1 MKKVIPMIDVVV
13 DGNYIFHKAFGIFS
27 GFGSKNPG
35 DVLSSE
41 TERNMFVRKVITD
54 LCYTLNQIPDVKQVI
69 FCKDSRSWRKDYKI
83 TRSVYKESRVKGEGV
98 DWGSFFRLIDE
109 FSEYLESN
117 GFIYSSYQGAEGDDL
132 IWAWCDYFKEKDES
146 VIVISGDKD
155 MYQLVRYGENGWVGI
170 WNSNSKNNKLI
181 VSENWKEEL
190 ETETTIFD
198 VDPMSGSNSSKM
210 EKLLSS
216 CTLEKINTKE
226 YIFKKILMGDKK
238 DDVPGVFPHQTKNG
252 KNSNIAEGKANKI
265 WELYL
270 ESEWRDYS
278 IEYLWNNDDFLGWIS
293 GLSLRLVSQT
303 DNTENREKFKQF
315 YEENARLVWLN
326 SRTIPRN
333 MVEGLKNHVSEV
345 SLKERSPLMMDKKE
359 MIEKSPWAKD
369 STPPKGFDPFE
380 LFN

>member
-1 MKKVIPMIDVVV
+1 MENKGMAVCL
-13 DGNYIFHKAFGIFS
+13 DGNYLFHKTFGIFS
-27 GFGSKNPG
+27 GFGSKDPG

-41 TERNMFVRKVITD
+41 AERNMFIRKVITD
-54 LCYTLNQIPDVKQVI
+54 LCYALKQIPEIKQVI

-98 DWGSFFRLIDE
+98 DWGSFFRLMDE

-132 IWAWCDYFKEKDES
+132 IWAWSEYLADKKES

-155 MYQLVRYGENGWVGI
+155 MHQLVKYNEDAWVGI

-181 VSENWKEEL
+181 VSENWKCEL

-198 VDPMSGSNSSKM
+198 VDPISGSNSSKM
-210 EKLLSS
+210 EKLLSA
-216 CTLEKINTKE
+216 CTLERINTKE

-238 DDVPGVFPHQTKNG
+238 DDVPGVFPHQTKSG

-265 WELYL
+265 WELYQ
-270 ESEWRDYS
+270 ESEWKNYS
-278 IEYLWNNDDFLGWIS
+278 MEYLWDNDDFLGWIS
-293 GLSLRLVSQT
+293 GLSLRLISQT
-303 DNTENREKFKQF
+303 DNSENREKFKKF

-326 SRTIPRN
+326 SRTLPRN
-333 MVEGLKNHVSEV
+333 IVEGLKNHVQDLDS
-345 SLKERSPLMMDKKE
+345 KERLILNIDKKA
-359 MIEKSPWAKD
+359 MIEKSPWASEAK
-369 STPPKGFDPFE
+369 PPKGFDPFE

>member
-1 MKKVIPMIDVVV
+1 MTTVCI
-13 DGNYIFHKAFGIFS
+13 DGNYIFHKTFGIFS

-41 TERNMFVRKVITD
+41 AERNMFVRKVITD
-54 LCYTLNQIPDVKQVI
+54 LCYALKQIPDVKQVI

-83 TRSVYKESRVKGEGV
+83 TRSVYKEST
-98 DWGSFFRLIDE
+98 
-109 FSEYLESN
+109 
-117 GFIYSSYQGAEGDDL
+117 YQGAEGDDL
-132 IWAWCDYFKEKDES
+132 IWAWCEHLSEKGES

-155 MYQLVRYGENGWVGI
+155 MHQLVKYNDVSWVGI

-181 VSENWKEEL
+181 VSKNWKEES
-190 ETETTIFD
+190 EGETTIFD
-198 VDPMSGSNSSKM
+198 VNPTSGSNSSKM

-216 CTLEKINTKE
+216 CTLERIDTKE

-238 DDVPGVFPHQTKNG
+238 DDVPGVFPYQTKNG
-252 KNSNIAEGKANKI
+252 KNSNIAEGKSNKI

-270 ESEWRDYS
+270 ESEWKDFDM
-278 IEYLWNNDDFLGWIS
+278 EYLWDNQDFLGWVA
-293 GLSLRLVSQT
+293 GLSLRLISQT
-303 DNTENREKFKQF
+303 DNTENRERFKKF

-326 SRTIPRN
+326 SRTLPRN
-333 MVEGLKNHVSEV
+333 MVEGLKNHINDVS
-345 SLKERSPLMMDKKE
+345 SKERITLSIDKKE
-359 MIEKSPWAKD
+359 MIEKSPWAKE

>member
-1 MKKVIPMIDVVV
+1 MATVCI
-13 DGNYIFHKAFGIFS
+13 DGNYIFHKTFGIFS

-41 TERNMFVRKVITD
+41 AERNMFVRKVITD
-54 LCYTLNQIPDVKQVI
+54 LCYSLKQIPSIDKVI

-98 DWGSFFRLIDE
+98 DWGSFFRLMDE
-109 FSEYLESN
+109 FSEYLEEN

-132 IWAWCDYFKEKDES
+132 IWGWCDYLKGKEEC

-155 MYQLVRYGENGWVGI
+155 MHQIVRYDESGWVGI

-181 VSENWKEEL
+181 VSDNWEKEIP
-190 ETETTIFD
+190 TETSIFD
-198 VDPMSGSNSSKM
+198 VNPLSGSNDSGID
-210 EKLLSS
+210 KLLSS
-216 CTLEKINTKE
+216 CSLERINTKE

-238 DDVPGVFPHQTKNG
+238 DDVPGVFPYQTKNG

-265 WELYL
+265 WELYTQTEWLSYSMEDLWDNREFL
-270 ESEWRDYS
+270 EWVA
-278 IEYLWNNDDFLGWIS
+278 
-293 GLSLRLVSQT
+293 GLSLRLISQT
-303 DNTENREKFKQF
+303 DNVENRERFKKF

-333 MVEGLKNHVSEV
+333 MVEGLRSHIQELDS
-345 SLKERSPLMMDKKE
+345 KERLPLIIDKKE
-359 MIEKSPWAKD
+359 MIEKSPWASEAK
-369 STPPKGFDPFE
+369 PPKGFDPFE

>member
-1 MKKVIPMIDVVV
+1 MVTVVA
-13 DGNYIFHKAFGIFS
+13 DGNYIFHKTFGIFS

-41 TERNMFVRKVITD
+41 AERNMFVRKVITD
-54 LCYTLNQIPDVKQVI
+54 LCYALKQIPDIKQVI

-83 TRSVYKESRVKGEGV
+83 TRSVYKESRIKGEGV
-98 DWGSFFRLIDE
+98 DWGSFFKLMDE

-132 IWAWCDYFKEKDES
+132 IWAWCEHLFEKGES

-155 MYQLVRYGENGWVGI
+155 MHQLVKYDNGYWVGI

-181 VSENWKEEL
+181 VSENWKTESEE
-190 ETETTIFD
+190 ETTIFD
-198 VDPMSGSNSSKM
+198 VNPTSGSNTSKM

-216 CTLEKINTKE
+216 CTLERIDTKE

-265 WELYL
+265 WELYK
-270 ESEWRDYS
+270 ESEWTSFD
-278 IEYLWNNDDFLGWIS
+278 IEDLWDNDDFLGWIS
-293 GLSLRLVSQT
+293 GLSLRLISQT
-303 DNTENREKFKQF
+303 DNSENREKFKNF

-326 SRTIPRN
+326 SRTLPRN
-333 MVEGLKNHVSEV
+333 MVEGLKNHISELE
-345 SLKERSPLMMDKKE
+345 SKEKLPLIMDKKE
-359 MIEKSPWAKD
+359 MIEKSPWAKE
-369 STPPKGFDPFE
+369 SAPPKGFDPFE

>member
-1 MKKVIPMIDVVV
+1 MENKGITVCL
-13 DGNYIFHKAFGIFS
+13 DGNYIFHKTFGIFS

-41 TERNMFVRKVITD
+41 TERNMFIRKVITD
-54 LCYTLNQIPDVKQVI
+54 LCYSLNQIPDIKQVI

-83 TRSVYKESRVKGEGV
+83 TRSVYKESRVKSEGV
-98 DWGSFFRLIDE
+98 DWGSFFKLMEE
-109 FSEYLESN
+109 FSEYLEEN
-117 GFIYSSYQGAEGDDL
+117 GFIYSTYKGAEGDDL
-132 IWAWCDYFKEKDES
+132 IWAWAEHLNDMGES

-155 MYQLVRYGENGWVGI
+155 MHQLVKYSDKSWVGI

-181 VSENWKEEL
+181 VSTDWKEESEV
-190 ETETTIFD
+190 ETSIFD
-198 VDPMSGSNSSKM
+198 VNPISGSNSSKM
-210 EKLLSS
+210 NKLLSS
-216 CTLEKINTKE
+216 CVLERIDTKE
-226 YIFKKILMGDKK
+226 YIFKKILTGDKK
-238 DDVPGVFPHQTKNG
+238 DDVPGVFPHQTKSG

-270 ESEWRDYS
+270 QSEWANYKMED
-278 IEYLWNNDDFLGWIS
+278 IWDNEDFLGWIA
-293 GLSLRLVSQT
+293 GLSLRLISQT
-303 DNTENREKFKQF
+303 DNTENRDKFKKF

-326 SRTIPRN
+326 SRTLPRN
-333 MVEGLKNHVSEV
+333 IVEGLREHVFEMS
-345 SLKERSPLMMDKKE
+345 SKEKLPLVIDKKE

>member
-1 MKKVIPMIDVVV
+1 MVTVLC
-13 DGNYIFHKAFGIFS
+13 DGNYIFHKTFGIFS

-41 TERNMFVRKVITD
+41 AERNMFVRKVITD
-54 LCYTLNQIPDVKQVI
+54 LCYSLKQIPSIDKVI

-83 TRSVYKESRVKGEGV
+83 TRSVYKESRIKGEGV
-98 DWGSFFRLIDE
+98 DWGSFFKLMDE
-109 FSEYLESN
+109 FSEYLEEN

-132 IWAWCDYFKEKDES
+132 IWAWCEHLSNKGES

-155 MYQLVRYGENGWVGI
+155 MHQLVRYDDQSWVGI

-181 VSENWKEEL
+181 VSENWREET

-198 VDPMSGSNSSKM
+198 VNPISGSNSSKM
-210 EKLLSS
+210 EKLLSACS
-216 CTLEKINTKE
+216 LERIDTKE

-238 DDVPGVFPHQTKNG
+238 DDVPGVFPYQTKNG

-270 ESEWRDYS
+270 ESEWKSFDM
-278 IEYLWNNDDFLGWIS
+278 EYLWDNDDFLGWIA

-303 DNTENREKFKQF
+303 DNNENRERFKKF

-326 SRTIPRN
+326 SRTLPRN
-333 MVEGLKNHVSEV
+333 MVEGLRNHIDEV
-345 SLKERSPLMMDKKE
+345 SLKERVPLTIEKKE
-359 MIEKSPWAKD
+359 IIERSPWAKD
-369 STPPKGFDPFE
+369 TTPPKGFDPFE

>member
-1 MKKVIPMIDVVV
+1 MTTVVV
-13 DGNYIFHKAFGIFS
+13 DGNYIFHKTFGIFS

-41 TERNMFVRKVITD
+41 TERNMFIRKVITD
-54 LCYTLNQIPDVKQVI
+54 LCYSLKQIPEIKQVI

-98 DWGSFFRLIDE
+98 DWGSFFRLMDE

-132 IWAWCDYFKEKDES
+132 IWAWSEYLTDKKES

-155 MYQLVRYGENGWVGI
+155 MHQLVKYNDDTWVGI

-181 VSENWKEEL
+181 VSENWKEES
-190 ETETTIFD
+190 EPETTIFD
-198 VDPMSGSNSSKM
+198 VNPISGSNSSKM

-216 CTLEKINTKE
+216 CTLERINTKE
-226 YIFKKILMGDKK
+226 YIFKKILTGDKK
-238 DDVPGVFPHQTKNG
+238 DDVPGVFPHQTKGG

-265 WELYL
+265 WDLYQ
-270 ESEWRDYS
+270 ESEWKDYS
-278 IEYLWNNDDFLGWIS
+278 MEYLWNNEDFLGWIS
-293 GLSLRLVSQT
+293 GLSLRLISQT
-303 DNTENREKFKQF
+303 DNSENREKFKKF

-326 SRTIPRN
+326 SKTLPRN
-333 MVEGLKNHVSEV
+333 IVEGLKNHVHE
-345 SLKERSPLMMDKKE
+345 LDARERLILNIDKKE
-359 MIEKSPWAKD
+359 MIEKSPWGKD

>member
-1 MKKVIPMIDVVV
+1 MTTVVV
-13 DGNYIFHKAFGIFS
+13 DGNYIFHKTFGIFS

-41 TERNMFVRKVITD
+41 AERNMFIRKVITD
-54 LCYTLNQIPDVKQVI
+54 LCYSLKQIPEIKQVI

-98 DWGSFFRLIDE
+98 DWGSFFRLMDE

-132 IWAWCDYFKEKDES
+132 IWAWSEYLTDKKES

-155 MYQLVRYGENGWVGI
+155 MHQLVKYSEDVWVGI

-181 VSENWKEEL
+181 VSDNWKEES
-190 ETETTIFD
+190 ESETTIFD
-198 VDPMSGSNSSKM
+198 VNPISGANSSKM

-216 CTLEKINTKE
+216 CTLERINTKE

-238 DDVPGVFPHQTKNG
+238 DDVPGVFPHQTKSG
-252 KNSNIAEGKANKI
+252 KNSNIAEGKSNKI
-265 WELYL
+265 WELYQ
-270 ESEWRDYS
+270 ESEWKDYS
-278 IEYLWNNDDFLGWIS
+278 MEYLWDNEDFLGWIS
-293 GLSLRLVSQT
+293 GLSLRLISQT
-303 DNTENREKFKQF
+303 DNAENREKFKKF

-326 SRTIPRN
+326 SRTLPKN
-333 MVEGLKNHVSEV
+333 MVEGLKNHVQELDS
-345 SLKERSPLMMDKKE
+345 KEKITLNIEKKE
-359 MIEKSPWAKD
+359 MIEKSPWASEAK
-369 STPPKGFDPFE
+369 PPKGFDPFE